1 MLILPPIIYDV
12 ISFHEINICIP
23 QFSNLE
29 DCFKKNFYQGE
40 RPIRG
45 SVPSGGAYQ
54 MKYINYINYIG
65 AYVHCTLFFTIR
77 FSSHWVFLI
86 RFLMRQFSKHT
97 QKSFDPQNHH
107 KYYIDSIYHCIY
119 VILIKNIIV
128 NITLILLIIV
138 YILPWS
144 KRSS

>member
-1 MLILPPIIYDV
+1 MLILPQIIYDV

-29 DCFKKNFYQGE
+29 DCFKRTF
-40 RPIRG
+40 IRG
-45 SVPSGGAYQ
+45 SVPSEGAYQ

-65 AYVHCTLFFTIR
+65 AYVHCTLFLTIR

-107 KYYIDSIYHCIY
+107 KYYIDSIYHHIY

-138 YILPWS
+138 YMLPWS